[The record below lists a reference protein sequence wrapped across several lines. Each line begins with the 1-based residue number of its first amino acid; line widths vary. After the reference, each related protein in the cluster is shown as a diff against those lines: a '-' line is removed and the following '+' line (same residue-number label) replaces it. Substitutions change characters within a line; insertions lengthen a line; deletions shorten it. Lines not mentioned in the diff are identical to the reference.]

1 MKYSTRNNTVSNE
14 NKLINNSKEYLIL
27 MQLIAE
33 YSDSK
38 TQNITRSD
46 ARVAYARRKKVTRL
60 LPQCLS
66 ILWTSLN

>member
-1 MKYSTRNNTVSNE
+1 
-14 NKLINNSKEYLIL
+14 

-66 ILWTSLN
+66 ILWTSLNWTKFKREARNADRNFTRDSA